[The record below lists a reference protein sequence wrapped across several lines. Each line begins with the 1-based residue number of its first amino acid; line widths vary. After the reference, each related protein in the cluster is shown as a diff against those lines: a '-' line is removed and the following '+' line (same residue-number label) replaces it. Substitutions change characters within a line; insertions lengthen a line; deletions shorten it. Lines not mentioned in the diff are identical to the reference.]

1 MPTLASAPT
10 ATPLATTTASTSNR
24 FSLRA
29 WFNRTFV
36 VDFSGIADIDLG
48 EPMEFEAHVAE
59 LFTPGSYASAE

>member
-1 MPTLASAPT
+1 MPTLAS
-10 ATPLATTTASTSNR
+10 TPLATTTAAR

-36 VDFSGIADIDLG
+36 IDFSGLDDIDLG

-59 LFTPGSYASAE
+59 LFTPGSYAAAE